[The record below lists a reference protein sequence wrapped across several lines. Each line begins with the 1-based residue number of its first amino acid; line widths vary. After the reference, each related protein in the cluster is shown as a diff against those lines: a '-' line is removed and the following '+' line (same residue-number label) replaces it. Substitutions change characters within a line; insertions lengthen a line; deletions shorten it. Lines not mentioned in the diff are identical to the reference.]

1 MLGRIQVVSSCG
13 SHFVTHL
20 MVRKLKHH
28 EQKLLK
34 KVDFLDWKQDGGH
47 RDVQVMQAYGL
58 QHREDYHKY
67 NRICGDIRKVANK
80 LAMLAPTDPFRIKH
94 EQLLLEKM
102 YLMGV
107 LPLKL
112 KISDLE
118 NKMTVAS
125 FCRRR
130 LPVVMCRLKMAENI
144 TNAITFIEGGHVRV
158 GPNVIT
164 DSAYLV
170 TRNMEDY
177 LTWVDSSKIKQNL
190 LKYKN
195 KIDDFDLA

>member
-1 MLGRIQVVSSCG
+1 
-13 SHFVTHL
+13 

-34 KVDFLDWKQDGGH
+34 KVDFLNWKQDQGH
-47 RDVQVMQAYGL
+47 RDVQVMSTYNISN
-58 QHREDYHKY
+58 REDYHKY
-67 NRICGDIRKVANK
+67 NRICGDIRK
-80 LAMLAPTDPFRIKH
+80 LAHQLSLLQPNDPFRIKH
-94 EQLLLEKM
+94 EQLLLEKL
-102 YLMGV
+102 YNMGI
-107 LPLKL
+107 LATKS

-118 NKMTVAS
+118 NKISVAA

-130 LPVVMCRLKMAENI
+130 IGVVMCRLRMAESIKDAN
-144 TNAITFIEGGHVRV
+144 TFIEQGHVRV

-170 TRNMEDY
+170 TRNLEDY
-177 LTWVDSSKIKQNL
+177 LTWVDSSKIKQNV

-195 KIDDFDLA
+195 KIDDYDLA